1 MPQFAYHSV
10 DRFGRK
16 YDGTMAAENERVLD
30 SKLRDI
36 GYWLIDAREQSPRQ
50 SRNQGKVPRRELI
63 DFFTGSTSLLIAG
76 IPIATTI
83 SAMAEETEHPA
94 LKTILKDI
102 SLNVQAG
109 NEVSASLRSYPGVF
123 SDQVC
128 NLVRAGEQS
137 GSLTQVFKD
146 IAEHLEWVDRIM
158 ADVRQATIYPA
169 MILSAVA
176 GLVALMFV
184 FVVPRFAA
192 LFGELDIALP
202 ALTRGVV
209 RVGEIA
215 QSYWWVGVAAIV
227 AAVVGLRVIRAA
239 HPSLAYQLDNAKLN
253 MPVFGGVRKMLVQ
266 SQFVHNLAL
275 MLKAGVPILDALKLS
290 RGVSSN
296 LVMDKVIDEAV
307 TTVESGGRISTA
319 LRDQP
324 VISSLTLRMIV
335 VGEESG
341 RIETTLQQVADR
353 YDEEIPRQIK
363 RVFAIV
369 EPMITLVLV
378 AVVGLI
384 AGSLFLPMFA
394 LISGLNA

>member
-1 MPQFAYHSV
+1 M
-10 DRFGRK
+10 
-16 YDGTMAAENERVLD
+16 
-30 SKLRDI
+30 
-36 GYWLIDAREQSPRQ
+36 
-50 SRNQGKVPRRELI
+50 
-63 DFFTGSTSLLIAG
+63 
-76 IPIATTI
+76 
-83 SAMAEETEHPA
+83 
-94 LKTILKDI
+94 
-102 SLNVQAG
+102 
-109 NEVSASLRSYPGVF
+109 
-123 SDQVC
+123 
-128 NLVRAGEQS
+128 
-137 GSLTQVFKD
+137 
-146 IAEHLEWVDRIM
+146 
-158 ADVRQATIYPA
+158 
-169 MILSAVA
+169 
-176 GLVALMFV
+176 
-184 FVVPRFAA
+184 
-192 LFGELDIALP
+192 
-202 ALTRGVV
+202 
-209 RVGEIA
+209 
-215 QSYWWVGVAAIV
+215 
-227 AAVVGLRVIRAA
+227 VGLRVIRAA

-290 RGVSSN
+290 RGVSNN
-296 LVMDKVIDEAV
+296 LVMDKVINEAV

-319 LRDQP
+319 LREQP

-335 VGEESG
+335 VGEDSG

>member
-16 YDGTMAAENERVLD
+16 YDGTMVAENERVLD

-63 DFFTGSTSLLIAG
+63 DFFTGATSLLIAG

-94 LKTILKDI
+94 LQTVLKDV

-146 IAEHLEWVDRIM
+146 IAEHLEWVERIM

-192 LFGELDIALP
+192 LD
-202 ALTRGVV
+202 RKSVV
-209 RVGEIA
+209 
-215 QSYWWVGVAAIV
+215 
-227 AAVVGLRVIRAA
+227 
-239 HPSLAYQLDNAKLN
+239 
-253 MPVFGGVRKMLVQ
+253 
-266 SQFVHNLAL
+266 
-275 MLKAGVPILDALKLS
+275 
-290 RGVSSN
+290 
-296 LVMDKVIDEAV
+296 
-307 TTVESGGRISTA
+307 
-319 LRDQP
+319 
-324 VISSLTLRMIV
+324 
-335 VGEESG
+335 
-341 RIETTLQQVADR
+341 
-353 YDEEIPRQIK
+353 
-363 RVFAIV
+363 
-369 EPMITLVLV
+369 
-378 AVVGLI
+378 
-384 AGSLFLPMFA
+384 
-394 LISGLNA
+394 